1 MLTAAM
7 AGTPQPWGR
16 AHPLKDRPGEHGKAE
31 TEGERRTREARQGG
45 AQPVS
50 KIRATMPMVIIAGRQ
65 SQVEFNQ
72 RANGETVTG
81 ATPIP
86 AETSDAAR
94 LRLVTSQ
101 HRRGGDHRREEGV
114 CGKP

>member
-1 MLTAAM
+1 
-7 AGTPQPWGR
+7 
-16 AHPLKDRPGEHGKAE
+16 
-31 TEGERRTREARQGG
+31 
-45 AQPVS
+45 VS

-81 ATPIP
+81 ATAIP